1 VPSLQPVGE
10 LGLEEVALVI
20 HEYWGTLSIYDHRT
34 PRYRQALM
42 LFDKAVIPIP
52 TEPFGELTRVELER
66 LELDLDYLQR
76 EGAAVRFDWNPTE
89 FQEWQ
94 QSVAGEAV
102 ATYLNKDKQLDTR
115 LQLQWAVDHG
125 HVTLADQPAGLVT
138 AIPVYGTHRAFEA
151 VCPEDED
158 RVTFEIVIANLS
170 HPADDTPLED
180 IIRLRQQESFQRSM
194 DGLRRWQT
202 EVVSELVSESAIG
215 KLRELRIRQAA
226 GTLERW
232 LIDYEAALSDAK
244 FRKVRIGVVSALGV
258 GAALIPGVQPLVP
271 ALAAA
276 APAAFSFRTLFRRP
290 WRDVAATECMP
301 AGVIYE
307 ARHAAS

>member
-1 VPSLQPVGE
+1 
-10 LGLEEVALVI
+10 VI
-20 HEYWGTLSIYDHRT
+20 HEYWATLSIYDHRT

-42 LFDKAVIPIP
+42 LFDKAVIPIA
-52 TEPFGELTRVELER
+52 TEPFGELTKEELER
-66 LELDLDYLQR
+66 LDLDLEYLQR
-76 EGAAVRFDWNPTE
+76 EGAAVRFDWNPIE

-102 ATYLNKDKQLDTR
+102 AAFLNKDKQLDTR
-115 LQLQWAVDHG
+115 LQLQWAVDQG
-125 HVTLADQPAGLVT
+125 HVMLGDLPAGLVT

-158 RVTFEIVIANLS
+158 RVTFEILIANLP

-180 IIRLRQQESFQRSM
+180 IIRLREKESFRKSM
-194 DGLRRWQT
+194 EGLRRWQT
-202 EVVSELVSESAIG
+202 DVVAELVAESAAG

-232 LIDYEAALSDAK
+232 LSDYEEALAGAK
-244 FRKVRIGVVSALGV
+244 FRKVRMGVVSALGV
-258 GAALIPGVQPLVP
+258 GAALTPGVQSLVP

-276 APAAFSFRTLFRRP
+276 APAVFSARTLFRRP
-290 WRDVAATECMP
+290 WRDVANAECMP
-301 AGVIYE
+301 AGVVYE
-307 ARHAAS
+307 ARGVR